1 MMFSLRDFSAGFIIG
16 FGSGVAFRSL
26 ADTDFDSV
34 KNILKTGMGVMQKAG
49 DAVMDSFGR
58 LRESIE
64 DMSAMVR
71 AERVDEVSRKTRAR
85 SRSVPQSRRKRRTT
99 GRRTVEYHA

>member
-1 MMFSLRDFSAGFIIG
+1 MFSLRDFSAGFILG

-26 ADTDFDSV
+26 ADNDFEPV

-49 DAVMDSFGR
+49 DAVMDGFGR

-64 DMSAMVR
+64 DMGALVR
-71 AERVDEVSRKTRAR
+71 VEGVREITRKTRAR
-85 SRSVPQSRRKRRTT
+85 ARSVPQSRRKRRTT
-99 GRRTVEYHA
+99 GRRTVELHA